1 MIRLKEEKN
10 LLKKLL
16 AISHR
21 RPEIDVEA
29 LFKLHKFSVV
39 PRLLFDVTG
48 TPRKYTDKS
57 AYRHGLEK
65 LIADDS

>member
-1 MIRLKEEKN
+1 M
-10 LLKKLL
+10 KKLL
-16 AISHR
+16 VISCS
-21 RPEIDVEA
+21 RPVIDLEA
-29 LFKLHKFSVV
+29 VFKLHKFSVD